1 MGEQEGGVEYAEVE
15 IDAPEM
21 GAEAERWFVR
31 GVPTLMA
38 FRAGE
43 AVLEGRRVG
52 GMECWDRLILKEWI
66 EEEARKG
73 AGGERGG
80 GGGWSW
86 GFGGLFGGGSSDGG
100 RGKG

>member
-1 MGEQEGGVEYAEVE
+1 
-15 IDAPEM
+15 M

-38 FRAGE
+38 FRIGE

-52 GMECWDRLILKEWI
+52 GTECGDREVLKGWI

-86 GFGGLFGGGSSDGG
+86 GFRGLFGGGGG
-100 RGKG
+100 GGGGEKR